1 MSFFWDVVD
10 SIRSRTP
17 ITSKNM
23 NDGGATELSS
33 IIGEDLV
40 CLPRGLDRSAALLC
54 NLMSAFSDSLP
65 LTARHSNSVNF

>member
-17 ITSKNM
+17 SKNM

-33 IIGEDLV
+33 IIGEELA
-40 CLPRGLDRSAALLC
+40 LITRSL
-54 NLMSAFSDSLP
+54 SLKM
-65 LTARHSNSVNF
+65 TIQDF